1 MRPVHLAFSRR
12 YVVQPRFY
20 TCRVESDLSPED
32 MSGIFNE
39 PAIARRAPVL
49 INHDK
54 QMLIARP
61 TSAICTSAHC
71 EDIANVAKKKVGKT
85 KLTRC
90 DTLGHRYVQLNNGF
104 VIWIAVIQTA
114 QTYQRVSPY
123 CTQTPDAREYAA
135 NSTDVSGDNLR
146 VMATPTATLE
156 VYGFSM
162 HYGSI

>member
-1 MRPVHLAFSRR
+1 
-12 YVVQPRFY
+12 
-20 TCRVESDLSPED
+20 

-49 INHDK
+49 INLVK

-71 EDIANVAKKKVGKT
+71 EDIANVAKTKVGKT

-90 DTLGHRYVQLNNGF
+90 HTLGHRLVPVTSGCVL
-104 VIWIAVIQTA
+104 WIAAIKTA
-114 QTYQRVSPY
+114 QTDQRVSPY
-123 CTQTPDAREYAA
+123 CTQTPDACEYAA
-135 NSTDVSGDNLR
+135 NSTDVSGDNLK

-156 VYGFSM
+156 DYEC
-162 HYGSI
+162 